1 MTREEVQKAA
11 VNAAIKNKCSGILD
25 LSPRTG
31 KSKIAID
38 ILKTLHPSNKILITV
53 PYNSIIESWETEI
66 LKWNY
71 TESNIKI
78 INKRGLS
85 KEDLSIYNLIVVDE
99 IHDLSDNESACLYQ
113 AARTILGL
121 TGSLGEDNRK
131 ALKRN
136 LGLKIIYKYSIEEA
150 INDGIIA
157 DFKVNLHYVE
167 LDNTVK
173 NIEYGVKAKP
183 MIGTEL
189 EAYKWFTGQFERFRV
204 LSFSNP
210 SLNVVKMKYAGKRKE
225 IVYKS
230 INKLSKSKELIKDLN
245 YCLIFTGLIETANK
259 LSKNTYTSK
268 SKGTELED
276 FKSGKIKKLAVIA
289 MSSMGVT
296 IPKLKNI
303 VCHQLQSTEEL
314 AMQKLLRAMNLD
326 KDKVANIDIVIAKN
340 TVDEDWMNKALA
352 FIPEDKITRHY

>member
-11 VNAAIKNKCSGILD
+11 VNAAIANKYRGLID
-25 LSPRTG
+25 VSPRTG
-31 KSKIAID
+31 KSKLTLD
-38 ILKTLHPSNKILITV
+38 ILKTLDYSNKILITV
-53 PYNSIIESWETEI
+53 PYNSIIESWESEI

-71 TESNIKI
+71 TGNNIKI

-85 KEDLSIYNLIVVDE
+85 KEDLSIYNLIIVDE
-99 IHDLSDNESACLYQ
+99 IHDLSDNESACLYE
-113 AARTILGL
+113 ANKTILGL

-131 ALKRN
+131 SLKRN

-150 INDGIIA
+150 INDGIIS

-167 LDNTVK
+167 LDNKIK
-173 NIEYGVKAKP
+173 NIEYGTKAKP
-183 MIGTEL
+183 MVGTEL
-189 EAYKWFTGQFERFRV
+189 EAYKWFTGQFERFKV
-204 LSFSNP
+204 LSYSNP
-210 SLNVVKMKYAGKRKE
+210 SLNVIKMKYAGKRRE
-225 IVYKS
+225 IIYKS
-230 INKLSKSKELIKDLN
+230 INKLAKSKELIKELN

-296 IPKLKNI
+296 LLKLKNV

-326 KDKVANIDIVIAKN
+326 GDKIANIDIVIAKN
-340 TVDEDWMNKALA
+340 TVDEDWMNKALN
-352 FIPEDKITRHY
+352 FIPNEKITKYY